1 MLGDKR
7 PTSSGQGTVIGANVK
22 LIGTLQ
28 DANDIVVHGRIE
40 GEIISSQA
48 ISITESSYVKGPI
61 SADLVTIAGKVRGS
75 ITATGKLEILP
86 TGRVYGSI
94 TSKDLSGDL
103 GIAGEAVSPSAA
115 RTIEELTHLGVV
127 KGYSTIVACGSEMLV
142 NKVIT
147 VLATE
152 KMAKET
158 VLGIIPDDFNSLLA
172 ERLGLKDI
180 FSACNALKYRK
191 LETINLC
198 LIEPNKYFLTEA
210 IIESPRNQEIFFSV
224 EKLQGRA

>member
-94 TSKDLSGDL
+94 TSKDLSVKSGAIFV
-103 GIAGEAVSPSAA
+103 GKSTMPEGEEK
-115 RTIEELTHLGVV
+115 EEEEVPQ
-127 KGYSTIVACGSEMLV
+127 E
-142 NKVIT
+142 
-147 VLATE
+147 
-152 KMAKET
+152 KET
-158 VLGIIPDDFNSLLA
+158 QK
-172 ERLGLKDI
+172 E
-180 FSACNALKYRK
+180 
-191 LETINLC
+191 ETSY
-198 LIEPNKYFLTEA
+198 E
-210 IIESPRNQEIFFSV
+210 V
-224 EKLQGRA
+224 E